1 MKYMII
7 YDLKDMYKMKEM
19 CKFLKVSP
27 SGYYRWNKLGRPIR
41 YSFDEKIAD
50 LIEEIFYETYKGYR
64 FIREQLKRRYGLI
77 LNPKTVYRYMKI
89 MNLSSPI
96 RKKRFQCSTKEDPN
110 EKARIVCDNVL
121 TRNFKASRPCEKL
134 VTDVSYIHHQKGL
147 MFLSVIKDLYDNSI
161 LAYNVSKFNDLKLV
175 MDNVA
180 GAITDDWNPT
190 IPCVLHSDRGFQYT
204 NIIYVRFL
212 DERGITVSHSRKANC
227 YDNACCEN
235 FFSHIKSE
243 CLELFDLPEDE
254 KSLIEAVDKYIHF
267 YNYDRPQIKLK
278 GMTPMEY
285 RNAYFQNTIKDN
297 QI

>member
-7 YDLKDMYKMKEM
+7 YDLKDTYKLKEL
-19 CKFLKVSP
+19 CKLLKVSA

-41 YSFDEKIAD
+41 YSFDEKVAD
-50 LIEEIFYETYKGYR
+50 LIEEIFYDTYKGYR
-64 FIREQLKRRYGLI
+64 FIREQLIRRYGLV

-89 MNLSSPI
+89 LGLSSPI
-96 RKKRFQCSTKEDPN
+96 RKKRFQCSTQEDPN

-121 TRNFKASRPCEKL
+121 ARNFKASRPCEKL
-134 VTDVSYIHHQKGL
+134 VTDVSYIYHQKGR

-175 MDNVA
+175 MNNVA
-180 GAITDDWNPT
+180 AAITDDWNST
-190 IPCVLHSDRGFQYT
+190 ITCLLHSDRGFQYT
-204 NIIYVRFL
+204 NILYVRFL
-212 DERGITVSHSRKANC
+212 EERGITVSHSRKANC

-235 FFSHIKSE
+235 FFSQIKSE

-254 KSLIEAVDKYIHF
+254 KALVEAVDKYIHF

-285 RNAYFQNTIKDN
+285 RNAYLSKSK
-297 QI
+297 

>member
-7 YDLKDMYKMKEM
+7 YDLKDKYKLKEL
-19 CKFLKVSP
+19 CKLLKVSQ

-96 RKKRFQCSTKEDPN
+96 RKKRFHCSTKEDPN

-121 TRNFKASRPCEKL
+121 ARNFKASRPCEKL
-134 VTDVSYIHHQKGL
+134 VTDVSYIHHQKGR

-285 RNAYFQNTIKDN
+285 RNAYLSKHN
-297 QI
+297 